1 MWIQYIELGALLA
14 NEDDFKRKIM
24 PSSDLQPVR
33 EILLLS
39 SLVNLSIKHY
49 LLVAKVEKG
58 KPLELEA
65 NELEANEEEQGKLSR
80 AGRE

>member
-1 MWIQYIELGALLA
+1 MWIQYIELGALLK
-14 NEDDFKRKIM
+14 NEDDLKRKIM

-39 SLVNLSIKHY
+39 SLVSLSIKHY

-65 NELEANEEEQGKLSR
+65 NEEEQGKLSR

>member
-1 MWIQYIELGALLA
+1 MWIQYIELGALLT
-14 NEDDFKRKIM
+14 NEEDFKRKIM

-39 SLVNLSIKHY
+39 SSGCLSIKHY

-58 KPLELEA
+58 KPLELEV
-65 NELEANEEEQGKLSR
+65 NEEEQGKLSR

>member
-1 MWIQYIELGALLA
+1 MWIQYIELGALLT
-14 NEDDFKRKIM
+14 NEEDVKRKIM

-39 SLVNLSIKHY
+39 SSGCLSIKHY

-65 NELEANEEEQGKLSR
+65 NEEEQGKLSR

>member
-1 MWIQYIELGALLA
+1 
-14 NEDDFKRKIM
+14 M

-33 EILLLS
+33 EILFLS
-39 SLVNLSIKHY
+39 SSGCPSIKHY

-65 NELEANEEEQGKLSR
+65 NEEEQGKLSR